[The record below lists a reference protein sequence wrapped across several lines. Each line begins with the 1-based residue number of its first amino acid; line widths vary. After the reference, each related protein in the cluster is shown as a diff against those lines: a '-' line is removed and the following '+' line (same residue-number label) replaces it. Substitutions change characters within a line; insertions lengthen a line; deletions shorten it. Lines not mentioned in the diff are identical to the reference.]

1 MRSVTQRKSLLV
13 CTYYSP
19 GHQLPAPWHD
29 VHRSS
34 DGAHQLSGG
43 AMCDS
48 SHSQGLPVADQ
59 KQQCPPDVPVGRG
72 PASVGFGVGLREI
85 VGRGVAPHCSSV
97 AGHLVVVRTGWQL
110 ERHAKES
117 PSKERPQ
124 SDAQFG

>member
-1 MRSVTQRKSLLV
+1 M
-13 CTYYSP
+13 
-19 GHQLPAPWHD
+19 
-29 VHRSS
+29 HRSS

-43 AMCDS
+43 AIEL
-48 SHSQGLPVADQ
+48 HLQGSVVGES
-59 KQQCPPDVPVGRG
+59 KQHVPAPGCPVGRG
-72 PASVGFGVGLREI
+72 PAGVGLGVGLREI